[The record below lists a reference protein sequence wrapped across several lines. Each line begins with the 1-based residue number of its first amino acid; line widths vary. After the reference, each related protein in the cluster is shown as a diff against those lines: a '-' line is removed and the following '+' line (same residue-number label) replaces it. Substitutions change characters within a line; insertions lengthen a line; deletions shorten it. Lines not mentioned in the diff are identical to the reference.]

1 MKTEI
6 EAKFLALDHEL
17 IRRELKDAGAVCEQ
31 PMRLM
36 RRVTFDSPAMKQK
49 GGWIRVRDE
58 GHRVTMT
65 YKQVDKLEVDGVQ
78 EIEVTVSDFDS
89 MVAIMRESGLGGNS
103 FQESRRETWRL
114 DDAEIELDE
123 WPWLQPFIELEGASE
138 DALRGVASKLGLKW
152 EDAKFGDVMVA
163 YRVQYPHLTYD
174 DTVGNLA
181 EVRFDTPLPDLLKPA
196 EFVA

>member
-6 EAKFLALDHEL
+6 EAKFLALDHKV
-17 IRRELKDAGAVCEQ
+17 IRRKLKDMGAVREQ

-36 RRVTFDSPAMKQK
+36 RRVTFDSPTMKQK

-58 GHRVTMT
+58 GHRATMT

-114 DDAEIELDE
+114 DDVEIELDE
-123 WPWLQPFIELEGASE
+123 WPWLRPFIELEGVSE
-138 DALRGVASKLGLKW
+138 EALRSVAAKLGLKW

-163 YRVQYPHLTYD
+163 YRAQYSHLTYH
-174 DTVGNLA
+174 DTVGNLP
-181 EVRFDTPLPDLLKPA
+181 EVRFDMPLPDLLKPTSP
-196 EFVA
+196 VA